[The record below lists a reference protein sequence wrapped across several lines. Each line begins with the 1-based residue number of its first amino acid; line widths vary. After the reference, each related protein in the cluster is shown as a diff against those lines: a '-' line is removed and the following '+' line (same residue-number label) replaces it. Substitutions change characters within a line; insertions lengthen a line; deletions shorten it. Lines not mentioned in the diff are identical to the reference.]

1 MSISNKVNL
10 SESYT
15 FLRTRKK
22 IENRTVLAAMTNKQS
37 YDNGIISDN
46 EINWLFER
54 AKGGFSVITTAATNV
69 SKEAKAW
76 NGEFGVYDDIHIP
89 NLKKL
94 TSSIHSTS
102 SLILAQLFHGGIK
115 SPQSITGKVPISA
128 SEIECDGSKTGKSRE
143 ATIDDIDKII
153 NDFTEAAIR
162 CSDAGF
168 DGIEL
173 HGAHGYLLSQFL
185 GTKTNLRDDQW
196 GGDIEGRSK
205 LIIKIYKS
213 IKNNVPESFIV
224 GIRISPEIDSIG
236 IILKDTL
243 DLIVILK
250 NLGFDFIH
258 ISCWDAFVPPVTYFD
273 TKKTLTEII
282 TESYSDLPTII
293 STGGVWSG
301 LDAQNL
307 LNQGADL
314 VGVARVGIGHPN
326 WGKMACDIN
335 YDPKKPPYSREYLK
349 KMKLSNPFID
359 YMSLWKNF
367 VINKQ

>member
-1 MSISNKVNL
+1 MSISNNTNL
-10 SESYT
+10 SDSYI
-15 FLRTRKK
+15 FLRSKKK

-37 YDNGIISDN
+37 FDDGIISDD
-46 EINWLFER
+46 EIDWLFER

-76 NGEFGVYDDIHIP
+76 DGEFGVYDDIHIP
-89 NLKKL
+89 GLRKL
-94 TSSIHSTS
+94 TSTIHSTTS
-102 SLILAQLFHGGIK
+102 IVLAQLFHGGFK
-115 SPQSITGKVPISA
+115 SPQSITGKIPISA
-128 SEIECDGSKTGKSRE
+128 SEIKCDGSETGKSRQ
-143 ATIDDIDKII
+143 ATIDDINKII
-153 NDFTEAAIR
+153 EDFTEAAIR

-185 GTKTNLRDDQW
+185 GTKTNLRNDQW

-205 LIIKIYKS
+205 LIIEIYKS
-213 IKNNVPESFIV
+213 IKNSVPESFIV
-224 GIRISPEIDSIG
+224 GIRLSPEIDSIG
-236 IILKDTL
+236 IVLKDTI
-243 DLIVILK
+243 DLIGIIK
-250 NLGFDFIH
+250 NLEVDFIH

-314 VGVARVGIGHPN
+314 VGVARVGIGYPH
-326 WGKMACDIN
+326 WAKMASDIKYN
-335 YDPKKPPYSREYLK
+335 PKKPPYSREYLK

-367 VINKQ
+367 VINK

>member
-1 MSISNKVNL
+1 MSISNNISV
-10 SESYT
+10 SDSYM
-15 FLRTRKK
+15 FLRSRKT

-37 YDNGIISDN
+37 YDNGIISDD

-76 NGEFGVYDDIHIP
+76 DGEFGVYDDIHIP
-89 NLKKL
+89 GLRKL
-94 TSSIHSTS
+94 TSSIHSTNS
-102 SLILAQLFHGGIK
+102 IVLAQLFHGGLK
-115 SPQSITGKVPISA
+115 SPQSITEKIPISA
-128 SEIECDGSKTGKSRE
+128 SEIECDGSKTGKSRK

-153 NDFTEAAIR
+153 KDFTEAAIR
-162 CSDAGF
+162 CSEAGF

-185 GTKTNLRDDQW
+185 GTKTNLRDDEW
-196 GGDIEGRSK
+196 GGDIDGRSK
-205 LIIKIYKS
+205 LIIEIYKS

-224 GIRISPEIDSIG
+224 GIRLSPEIESIG
-236 IILKDTL
+236 IVLEDTI
-243 DLIVILK
+243 DLIGIIK
-250 NLGFDFIH
+250 NLELDFIH

-301 LDAQNL
+301 LDAQKL

-314 VGVARVGIGHPN
+314 VGVARVAIGHPN
-326 WGKMACDIN
+326 WAKMASDIN
-335 YDPKKPPYSREYLK
+335 YNPKKPPYSREYLNQ
-349 KMKLSNPFID
+349 MKLSNRFID
-359 YMSLWKNF
+359 YMSNWKNF
-367 VINKQ
+367 VIKK

>member
-1 MSISNKVNL
+1 MSISNNINI
-10 SESYT
+10 SDSYM
-15 FLRTRKK
+15 FLRSRKT

-37 YDNGIISDN
+37 YDNGIISDD
-46 EINWLFER
+46 EIGWLFER

-76 NGEFGVYDDIHIP
+76 DGEFGVYDDIHIP
-89 NLKKL
+89 GLRKL
-94 TSSIHSTS
+94 TSTIHLTPSIV
-102 SLILAQLFHGGIK
+102 LAQLFHGGLK
-115 SPQSITGKVPISA
+115 SPQVITGEIPISA
-128 SEIECDGSKTGKSRE
+128 SEIKCDGSKTGKSRE

-153 NDFTEAAIR
+153 EDFTEAAIR

-196 GGDIEGRSK
+196 GGDIVGRSK
-205 LIIKIYKS
+205 LIFEIYKS

-224 GIRISPEIDSIG
+224 GIRLSPEIESIG
-236 IILKDTL
+236 IVLEDTI
-243 DLIVILK
+243 DLIGSIK
-250 NLGFDFIH
+250 NLEFDFIH

-293 STGGVWSG
+293 STGGVWSS

-314 VGVARVGIGHPN
+314 IGVARVGIGHPD
-326 WGKMACDIN
+326 WAKMAYDIKYN
-335 YDPKKPPYSREYLK
+335 PKKPPYTREYLK

-367 VINKQ
+367 VTNK

>member
-1 MSISNKVNL
+1 MSISNKISL

-15 FLRTRKK
+15 FIRTRKK
-22 IENRTVLAAMTNKQS
+22 IENRAVLAAMTNKQS
-37 YDNGIISDN
+37 HDNGVISNN
-46 EINWLFER
+46 EIDWLFER

-89 NLKKL
+89 GLRKL
-94 TSSIHSTS
+94 TSSIHSTNS
-102 SLILAQLFHGGIK
+102 IVFAQLFHGGLK
-115 SPQSITGKVPISA
+115 SPQSITGKIPISA
-128 SEIECDGSKTGKSRE
+128 SEIECDGSNTGKSIE
-143 ATIDDIDKII
+143 ATIEDIDKII
-153 NDFTEAAIR
+153 NDFTKAAIR
-162 CSDAGF
+162 CSESGF

-185 GTKTNLRDDQW
+185 GTKTNLRHDQW
-196 GGDIEGRSK
+196 GGDIKARSK
-205 LIIKIYKS
+205 LIVEIYKS

-224 GIRISPEIDSIG
+224 GVRISPEIDSIG
-236 IILKDTL
+236 IKLKDSIDLIAILKD
-243 DLIVILK
+243 
-250 NLGFDFIH
+250 LGFDFIH
-258 ISCWDAFVPPVTYFD
+258 ISCWDAFVPPVTYSD

-301 LDAQNL
+301 LHAQNL

-326 WGKMACDIN
+326 WAKMASEIKYN
-335 YDPKKPPYSREYLK
+335 PKKPPYSREYLK

-367 VINKQ
+367 VINKH

>member
-1 MSISNKVNL
+1 MSISNNINI
-10 SESYT
+10 SDSYM
-15 FLRTRKK
+15 FLRSRKT
-22 IENRTVLAAMTNKQS
+22 IENRSVLAAMTNKQS
-37 YDNGIISDN
+37 YNNGIISDD
-46 EINWLFER
+46 EIDWLFER

-76 NGEFGVYDDIHIP
+76 DGEFGVYDDIHIP
-89 NLKKL
+89 GLRKL
-94 TSSIHSTS
+94 TSTIHSTTS
-102 SLILAQLFHGGIK
+102 IVLAQLFHGGLK
-115 SPQSITGKVPISA
+115 SPQRITGEIPVSA
-128 SEIECDGSKTGKSRE
+128 SEIKCDGSKTGKSRQ

-153 NDFTEAAIR
+153 EDFTESAIR

-205 LIIKIYKS
+205 LIIEIYKS

-224 GIRISPEIDSIG
+224 GIRLSPEIDSIG
-236 IILKDTL
+236 IVLEDTI
-243 DLIVILK
+243 DLIGIIKKLE
-250 NLGFDFIH
+250 LDFIH

-326 WGKMACDIN
+326 WAKMASDIKYN
-335 YDPKKPPYSREYLK
+335 PKKPPYSREYLK

-359 YMSLWKNF
+359 YMSHWKNF
-367 VINKQ
+367 VTNN

>member
-1 MSISNKVNL
+1 MSISNNINL
-10 SESYT
+10 SDSYI
-15 FLRTRKK
+15 FLRSRKK

-37 YDNGIISDN
+37 YDNGIISDD
-46 EINWLFER
+46 EIDWLLER

-76 NGEFGVYDDIHIP
+76 DGEFGVYDDIHIP
-89 NLKKL
+89 GLKKL

-102 SLILAQLFHGGIK
+102 SIVLAQLFHGGLK
-115 SPQSITGKVPISA
+115 SPQSITGKIPISS
-128 SEIECDGSKTGKSRE
+128 SEIECSGSKTGKSRE
-143 ATIDDIDKII
+143 ATKADIDKII

-185 GTKTNLRDDQW
+185 GTKTNLRNDQW
-196 GGDIEGRSK
+196 GGDIKGRSK
-205 LIIKIYKS
+205 LIIEIYKS

-236 IILKDTL
+236 IVLDDTI
-243 DLIVILK
+243 DLIGIIK
-250 NLGFDFIH
+250 NLEVDFIH
-258 ISCWDAFVPPVTYFD
+258 ISCWDAFVPPITYLN
-273 TKKTLTEII
+273 TKKTLTQII
-282 TESYSDLPTII
+282 TESYSDLPAII

-301 LDAQNL
+301 LDAQKL

-326 WGKMACDIN
+326 WAQMACDIN
-335 YDPKKPPYSREYLK
+335 YNPKKPPYSRNYLK
-349 KMKLSNPFID
+349 KMKLSNQFID
-359 YMSLWKNF
+359 YMSLWENF
-367 VINKQ
+367 VINK